1 MRNVR
6 MYVDGYNFYYAIKQK
21 YRLDRIAVGQESLI
35 GLGWCDFRRL
45 GEHMIDRGSERIT
58 DIKYFTARV
67 EKDYPGFAGERQRQ
81 QDWLNAVSTITGLRK
96 IMGYFPAPPGSR
108 SRAADT
114 SAINDLTKLKPLR
127 KEHYTD
133 VNIAVE
139 ILLDALD
146 VRGDHKA
153 ILVSGDTDFAPA
165 VYAVQKG
172 MVDRGLLRS
181 GKTVDVWAPP
191 GPSYLTN
198 GWREYF
204 REPEHSCPVT
214 IKTITESMLAESLLP
229 YEKPRV
235 YTCPEDWRLP
245 LAYLKEKVPDGLRPD
260 IARPQDSAGT
270 SQEEKE

>member
-21 YRLDRIAVGQESLI
+21 YRLDRIKLGKESLI

-45 GEHMIDRGSERIT
+45 GEHMVDHNAEQIT
-58 DIKYFTARV
+58 DIKYFTAKV
-67 EKDYPGFAGERQRQ
+67 EKDYPGFAGEKQRQ
-81 QDWLNAVSTITGLRK
+81 NDWLNAVSTITGLRK
-96 IMGYFPAPPGSR
+96 IMGYFPIPPGSR

-114 SAINDLTKLKPLR
+114 STINNPTKLKPWR

-146 VRGDHKA
+146 AKGYHKA
-153 ILVSGDTDFAPA
+153 ILISGDTDFAPA

-172 MVDRGLLRS
+172 IVDRGLLRG
-181 GKTVDVWAPP
+181 GKTVDVWVPP
-191 GPSYLTN
+191 GISTN
-198 GWREYF
+198 GLHEYF
-204 REPEHSCPVT
+204 REPEHSCPVR
-214 IKTITESMLAESLLP
+214 IERITESMLAESLLP

-235 YTCPEDWRLP
+235 YSCPPDWRLP
-245 LAYLKEKVPDGLRPD
+245 LAYLKEKVPDSLRPD
-260 IARPQDSAGT
+260 VARPESSDTTPQGRK
-270 SQEEKE
+270 Q